1 MIAPEDYRL
10 PHADEQQQ
18 PKRKA
23 DPKVLEYLERLPFRP
38 FTCEW

>member
-10 PHADEQQQ
+10 PHADEQQ
-18 PKRKA
+18 PKKKA